1 MTKRPERKKGESWLA
16 FYNRMNDW
24 EVIAR
29 KEAAIESR
37 LADRLALRSTYQVQR
52 VVSRQTER
60 DRISL
65 HDIAQNNDI
74 LRRVLRKLQK

>member
-1 MTKRPERKKGESWLA
+1 
-16 FYNRMNDW
+16 MNDW

-52 VVSRQTER
+52 VATRQTEQN
-60 DRISL
+60 RISL
-65 HDIAQNNDI
+65 HDLAQNNDV
-74 LRRVLRKLQK
+74 LRRVLRKLQR